1 MDVSF
6 KTSEGR
12 FNLRVS
18 ALIINNE
25 CLLVMK
31 DEYSPYFY
39 IPGGR
44 INLNEKAEDAIVR
57 EIKEELNINSTID
70 RLVYVGESF
79 FNEDKQKEDYHEIC
93 FYYLMNIDKDAYI
106 FNNEQFSS
114 FENGTRK
121 LNFTWIPI
129 HKLRDNYLY
138 PLFIKEELFDI
149 PSQIKFITEKRE

>member
-18 ALIINNE
+18 ALIFHND

-31 DEYSPYFY
+31 DEYLPYFY

-44 INLNEKAEDAIVR
+44 IKLNEKAEDAVIR
-57 EIKEELNINSTID
+57 ELKEELNVNSTIE

-79 FNEDKQKEDYHEIC
+79 FNEDKRKEDYHEIC
-93 FYYLMNIDKDAYI
+93 FYYLMNINKDEYI
-106 FNNEQFSS
+106 FNKDQFSY
-114 FENGTRK
+114 FENGTKK

-129 HKLRDNYLY
+129 NKLKDNYLY
-138 PLFIKEELFDI
+138 PLFIKKELSDL
-149 PSQIKFITEKRE
+149 PNQIKFITEERE